1 MVLIFDDNEFRRKE
15 IRRSLR
21 DTEIAF
27 KVESYEH
34 WEYLTKP
41 LVTVF
46 VMPKPS
52 ELDYMIRNVQKQ
64 GTIPVAIV
72 KRESPSLKHIK
83 HLIISENGV
92 PTPDTLREIINREYD
107 YNLKQDLIGS
117 ILIDESD
124 EDIYFGGKRLSL
136 TQTEYKISR
145 LLAYN
150 PKKKFTDEEIIEY
163 IGSKIT
169 TSSISKYVSYINHKC
184 TDKYRKRLI
193 LRSSYGYKIND
204 AKNIVTNALD

>member
-21 DTEIAF
+21 NTEIAF
-27 KVESYEH
+27 KVEGYEH

-52 ELDYMIRNVQKQ
+52 ELDYMIRNVQNQ
-64 GTIPVAIV
+64 GTIPVALV
-72 KRESPSLKHIK
+72 KREAPQLKDIR
-83 HLIISENGV
+83 HLIVSANGI
-92 PTPDTLREIINREYD
+92 PTPDHLREIINKEYG
-107 YNLKQDLIGS
+107 YSLKQDLIGS
-117 ILIDESD
+117 ILIDEAD
-124 EDIYFGGKRLSL
+124 EDIYFGGKRLCL

-150 PKKKFTDEEIIEY
+150 PKKKFTDEEILDY
-163 IGSKIT
+163 IGLKIT
-169 TSSISKYVSYINHKC
+169 PSSLSKYVSYINHKC
-184 TDKYRKRLI
+184 TDKYRRKLI